1 MPALMKL
8 KAALTKLPTAERKV
22 ANFIIESPKKASLMV
37 MNEIAEAADV
47 SIPSVTRLARKLGY
61 SGFLEFRV
69 ALASSLDTAGKAY
82 DEAPLLANDSDE
94 IFVEKLMKSGARCIP
109 AVKAL
114 LKLDGLHLLK
124 DGTVEDVQKQIDAL
138 RKDPE
143 TAFLFEEEKESFKG
157 VVLGEGMDAL
167 DEGPAKMN
175 YAELCA
181 YLEEHPEARL

>member
-1 MPALMKL
+1 MTKEQLMEMGL
-8 KAALTKLPTAERKV
+8 EEEMAQKV
-22 ANFIIESPKKASLMV
+22 
-37 MNEIAEAADV
+37 AEAAE
-47 SIPSVTRLARKLGY
+47 AE
-61 SGFLEFRV
+61 LEEV
-69 ALASSLDTAGKAY
+69 KKDAA
-82 DEAPLLANDSDE
+82 
-94 IFVEKLMKSGARCIP
+94 VERMLVKNGARCIP

-138 RKDPE
+138 RMDPE

-157 VVLGEGMDAL
+157 VLLGEGMDAL